1 MGINVVHPRPSAPR
15 LVAQHRLVTG
25 AILALLAVAACALV
39 ATQIAGQ
46 DRSVSQV
53 APAADAWP
61 GELVASERAAIEAA
75 LGSPDPRTRR
85 LAVSVA
91 AGEAGALALA
101 DGSVLHHHGVNTAI
115 APEGRASSR
124 AERFHHR

>member
-1 MGINVVHPRPSAPR
+1 MGINVVHPRVTAPR
-15 LVAQHRLVTG
+15 LVGRHTQLTG
-25 AILALLAVAACALV
+25 AILALLAVTACLLV
-39 ATQIAGQ
+39 LTQIARD

-53 APAADAWP
+53 PPAAHGWP

-91 AGEAGALALA
+91 AGEAGALAPA
-101 DGSVLHHHGVNTAI
+101 DGSVLHHHGVNTAS
-115 APEGRASSR
+115 APESR
-124 AERFHHR
+124 ESARVERFHHR